1 MEFNQNEVEELIY
14 ENMVIVKMLLSEMLF
29 SGNVYDIVEKIK
41 MDVVLYGNV
50 EVLNLVFLLVNVGG
64 EYESV
69 ILILGQGE
77 GGLYEVLRK

>member
-1 MEFNQNEVEELIY
+1 
-14 ENMVIVKMLLSEMLF
+14 MVIVKMLLSEMLF

-50 EVLNLVFLLVNVGG
+50 VVLNLVFLLVNVGG

-69 ILILGQGE
+69 ILILG
-77 GGLYEVLRK
+77 

>member
-14 ENMVIVKMLLSEMLF
+14 ENMVIVKMLFSEMLF

-77 GGLYEVLRK
+77 DGLYEVLRK

>member
-14 ENMVIVKMLLSEMLF
+14 ENMVIVKMLFSEMLF

>member
-77 GGLYEVLRK
+77 DGLYEVLRK